1 MIRIIS
7 LVIGGFIFALCIY
20 YFILVY
26 KNNRTNRPR

>member
-7 LVIGGFIFALCIY
+7 IVLGGFLFALCIY

-26 KNNRTNRPR
+26 KNNRRNRPR